1 MSTMRILLILFIALS
16 FSACVRAPHYKSPQQ
31 QSLSDEHFKVATTV
45 RTDAQDALVA
55 FTTRPGFEQKQ
66 GPMARVKVDTFLRA
80 YIDKKT
86 RTRIFE
92 VHQLIKYTDKKR
104 RDYKTVEY
112 QTARG
117 PKSVGLTRLR
127 SDAECVLTSD
137 KECNYQEHI
146 GFRVSGRLLSEIA
159 SSYDRDKGKAP
170 SWSLKFVPL
179 SGQDFQTR
187 IMAAEIKGLLDKMS
201 EYERAMM

>member
-1 MSTMRILLILFIALS
+1 MRILLIFLVTLS
-16 FSACVRAPHYKSPQQ
+16 FSACAGVQHYQSPPQL
-31 QSLSDEHFKVATTV
+31 SLSDEHFKVATTV
-45 RTDAQDALVA
+45 RTDAHDALVA

-127 SDAECVLTSD
+127 SDAECVLTSGKD
-137 KECNYQEHI
+137 CNYQEHI

-201 EYERAMM
+201 EYEQAMM